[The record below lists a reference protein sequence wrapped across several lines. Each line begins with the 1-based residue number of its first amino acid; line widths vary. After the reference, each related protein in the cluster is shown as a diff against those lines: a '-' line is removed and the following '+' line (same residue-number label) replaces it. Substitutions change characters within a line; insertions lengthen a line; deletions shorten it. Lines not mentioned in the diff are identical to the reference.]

1 MSLWSAWSSSYI
13 SPNNAVAKMQDTNV
27 KKREF
32 QSSSAKAA
40 TDSVSPVMKVVLSA
54 AQKGRFTSLIVYR
67 QFGNFGSS

>member
-1 MSLWSAWSSSYI
+1 MCECAYVYIVRLNEFVVCMVEIVHSA
-13 SPNNAVAKMQDTNV
+13 NNAVAKMQDTNV

-54 AQKGRFTSLIVYR
+54 AQKGRVY
-67 QFGNFGSS
+67 